1 MTELDPQLRD
11 RILKIQQNEITEYL
25 IYKTLAAIAG
35 LKQDKNKAVLEA
47 ISNDELSHYNFW
59 KNFTQAEV
67 APQRLKVNF
76 YLFLARTLGLSF
88 SLKLM
93 ESGEENAQLVYGKL
107 ASLDP
112 QVVKVMQDEERHEQ
126 EVLALI
132 DEERLK
138 YTGSIILGLNDALV
152 ELTGAL
158 SGFTLALQK
167 TKLIAVVG
175 LITGIAAALSMAG
188 SEYLSTKEEGSKS
201 PVKACVYTGIAYI
214 FTVILLILP
223 FFIFQSP
230 FVALGLTV
238 FFVACVIFIF
248 TFYVSVAKGLNFK
261 TRFFEM
267 LGIALGVAIL
277 NFFIG
282 LAVKKYLHIDA

>member
-1 MTELDPQLRD
+1 MVELNPRLRG
-11 RILKIQQNEITEYL
+11 RILKIQQNEITEHL
-25 IYKTLAAIAG
+25 IYKTLASIAG
-35 LKQDKNKAVLEA
+35 LKQDKNKAILDA
-47 ISNDELSHYNFW
+47 ICADELSHYGFW
-59 KNFTQAEV
+59 KGFTQADM
-67 APQRLKVNF
+67 APQQLKVKF
-76 YLFLARTLGLSF
+76 YLFLAKIFGLSF

-93 ESGEENAQLVYGKL
+93 ESGEANAQSVYAGL
-107 ASLDP
+107 LSIDP
-112 QVVKVMQDEERHEQ
+112 QVTKVMQDEERHEK

-158 SGFTLALQK
+158 SGFTLALQR

-188 SEYLSTKEEGSKS
+188 SEYLSTKEEGLRS

-223 FFIFQSP
+223 FFFFQSP
-230 FVALGLTV
+230 FLALGLTV
-238 FFVACVIFIF
+238 FFVTCVIFIF
-248 TFYVSVAKGLNFK
+248 TFYVSVAKGFSFK
-261 TRFFEM
+261 TRFLEM
-267 LGIALGVAIL
+267 LGIALGVAAL

-282 LAVKKYLHIDA
+282 LAVKKYLHLDV

>member
-1 MTELDPQLRD
+1 MVELKPEQRAG
-11 RILKIQQNEITEYL
+11 ILKIQEAEITEEL
-25 IYKTLAAIAG
+25 IYKTLASIAA
-35 LKQDKNKAVLEA
+35 LKADKNRQVLEA
-47 ISNDELSHYNFW
+47 IAADELRHYNFW
-59 KNFTQAEV
+59 KSFTQQDV
-67 APQRLKVNF
+67 LPRQCKVRF
-76 YLFLARTLGLSF
+76 YVFLARAFGLSF

-93 ESGEENAQLVYGKL
+93 EAGEDKAQAVYAKLVF
-107 ASLDP
+107 LDP
-112 QVVKVMQDEERHEQ
+112 QVQKVIEDEDRHEK
-126 EVLALI
+126 EVLELI

-158 SGFTLALQK
+158 SGFTLALGR

-188 SEYLSTKEEGSKS
+188 SEYLSTKEEGLRN
-201 PVKACVYTGIAYI
+201 PLKACVYTGIAYI

-223 FFIFQSP
+223 FFIFTNP
-230 FVALGLTV
+230 FAALATTV
-238 FFVACVIFIF
+238 FFVASVIFIF
-248 TFYVSVAKGLNFK
+248 TFYVSVAKGFSFK

-282 LAVKKYLHIDA
+282 LVVKKYFNLDA